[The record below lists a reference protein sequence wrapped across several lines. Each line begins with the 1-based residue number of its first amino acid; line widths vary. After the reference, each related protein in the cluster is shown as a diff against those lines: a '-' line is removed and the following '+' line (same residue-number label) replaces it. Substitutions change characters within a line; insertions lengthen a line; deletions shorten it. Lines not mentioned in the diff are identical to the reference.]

1 MLHHMARCG
10 GLCKIVAIEI
20 IIRKPA
26 PAATLPRRRPA
37 PASGRRL
44 WVLGCGFAA

>member
-10 GLCKIVAIEI
+10 GLCKIVALEI

-26 PAATLPRRRPA
+26 PAATLPGRGPDPA
-37 PASGRRL
+37 CRRL
-44 WVLGCGFAA
+44 WAIGCGFAA